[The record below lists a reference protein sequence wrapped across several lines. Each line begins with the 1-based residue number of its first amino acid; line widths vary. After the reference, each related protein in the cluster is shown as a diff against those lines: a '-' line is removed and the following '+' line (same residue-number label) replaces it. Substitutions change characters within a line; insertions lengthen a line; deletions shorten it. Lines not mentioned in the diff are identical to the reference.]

1 MTHDDTPDMTSPTE
15 MTGAATSPSS
25 ATDDTAQG
33 EAIKH
38 EVREYFGR
46 TAQAYVESN
55 YHAHGPDL
63 ARMLAL
69 ADPNPTDRALDLCT
83 GGGHTVLTLAPHVAR
98 VIASDLTATML
109 AAARTFLTSRGVANV
124 EYVIADAEH
133 LPFLDASFNIVT
145 VRAAPHHFPNV
156 RAATQEMA
164 RVLQPGGR
172 LIVSDSVA
180 PADPTLDAFDHD
192 IERRRDHSHVRNY
205 TEQQW
210 RDFLHAAGLAVSHTE
225 QHRITIDFAAW
236 TARSGMPEES
246 RASLEQ
252 DMLAAEP
259 AIHAYFAISEH
270 EGHVAT
276 WGIDILV
283 VLATKPAG

>member
-1 MTHDDTPDMTSPTE
+1 V
-15 MTGAATSPSS
+15 
-25 ATDDTAQG
+25 QG

-69 ADPNPTDRALDLCT
+69 ADPHPTDRALDLCT
-83 GGGHTVLTLAPHVAR
+83 GGGHTTLMLAPHVAQ
-98 VIASDLTATML
+98 VIASDLTPTML
-109 AAARTFLTSRGVANV
+109 AAARTFLTSQGVANV

-145 VRAAPHHFPNV
+145 VRAAPHHFADV

-164 RVLQPGGR
+164 RVLLPDGR

-180 PADPTLDAFDHD
+180 PADPMLDAFDD
-192 IERRRDHSHVRNY
+192 DVERRRDHSHVRNY

-210 RDFLHAAGLAVSHTE
+210 RDLLHAAGLTVSRTE
-225 QHRITIDFAAW
+225 QHRVTIDFADW
-236 TARSGMPEES
+236 TARSRMPAEA
-246 RASLEQ
+246 RVSLEH
-252 DMLAAEP
+252 DMLAAAPE
-259 AIHAYFAISEH
+259 IRAYFAITEH

-283 VLATKPAG
+283 VRASKPAG